1 MAITSTELMTA
12 DALWST
18 PDDDHRD
25 DLIRGRLYRTP
36 PASGEHG
43 EISLE
48 FGCLI
53 GNEVVARKAGKVFG
67 AGTGFFV
74 ARNPDTVLTPD
85 FAFIRAAQLPPRED
99 QIKFVPVAPDL
110 AVEIV
115 SPSDRETE
123 VAEKVQAYL
132 EAGVALLL
140 VVRPRPRTIAIH
152 APDQPPRVL
161 SEGDVLDVGD
171 VLPGFR
177 LPVVDI
183 FR

>member
-1 MAITSTELMTA
+1 MTSTITKPTTA
-12 DALWST
+12 DELWAM
-18 PDDDHRD
+18 PDDDHRY
-25 DLIRGRLYRTP
+25 DLIKGRPYRMP
-36 PASGEHG
+36 PTGGEHG
-43 EISLE
+43 GIGFE
-48 FGCLI
+48 FGALI
-53 GNEVVARKAGKVFG
+53 RNHVVEHRLGKGFGAETGFLVARD
-67 AGTGFFV
+67 
-74 ARNPDTVLTPD
+74 PDTVLAPD
-85 FAFIRAAQLPPRED
+85 IAFIRADRLPPAAD
-99 QIKFVPVAPDL
+99 LIKFVPVAPDL

-132 EAGVALLL
+132 EAGVALVL

-161 SEGDVLDVGD
+161 SEGDVLDFGD